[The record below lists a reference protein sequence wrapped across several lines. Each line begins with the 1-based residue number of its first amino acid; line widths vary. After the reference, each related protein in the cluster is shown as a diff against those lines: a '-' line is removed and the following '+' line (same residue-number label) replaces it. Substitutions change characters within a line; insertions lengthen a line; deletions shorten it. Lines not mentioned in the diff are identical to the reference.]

1 MAKRVTQK
9 EKEKMWELYQ
19 KTGSYKKVAN
29 KMRRNPDT
37 VSKYV
42 HEYEAAVN
50 AAGVVLHAKLDK
62 IERGE

>member
-19 KTGSYKKVAN
+19 KMGCYKKVAN
-29 KMRRNPDT
+29 KMRRSPDT

-42 HEYEAAVN
+42 HAYEAAVT
-50 AAGVVLHAKLDK
+50 AASVVMNSRKYK
-62 IERGE
+62 EETT

>member
-9 EKEKMWELYQ
+9 EKGKIWELYQ
-19 KTGSYKKVAN
+19 KMGCYKKVAN

-50 AAGVVLHAKLDK
+50 AAIVVLKAQ
-62 IERGE
+62 G

>member
-19 KTGSYKKVAN
+19 KMGCYKKVAN
-29 KMRRNPDT
+29 KMRRSPDT

-42 HEYEAAVN
+42 HAYEAAVN
-50 AAGVVLHAKLDK
+50 AASVVLKAK
-62 IERGE
+62 R